1 MGWGARRCLHACTR
15 SPVSTH
21 TTPTP
26 TPPHPHPIHTT
37 PGVIRFELPYNSW
50 CLSCKSHLGKGV
62 RFNAKKVQAGS
73 YFTTKI
79 WEFQMKCPNC
89 KGALVIRT
97 DPKNCDYEFAA
108 GIKKREQDYD
118 EADIGLPTM
127 PAPGESSATAVS
139 VDPLVAL
146 ERRKDDRRK
155 ADAARDRL
163 EELMA
168 LSERTEADNYGVN
181 ALLRQR
187 FRGEK
192 KAAAALEAES
202 LAKGLRFRLA
212 PAAPGDGAAAA
223 RALTG
228 GGGGDGD
235 GDGDGGGGITTLSRA
250 RKAGFRKDA
259 KSKFAQIMG
268 SSIFGGSDSGG
279 GGAGGKR
286 KDPPPATGAA
296 SSSSSSSSS
305 ALTVLKR
312 GGGGSG
318 VSKAVRQ
325 HEAKQALSVKRA
337 KLGIDPSRFVINGG
351 GGGGGG
357 GGNKAGALPAIA
369 RKKA

>member
-1 MGWGARRCLHACTR
+1 
-15 SPVSTH
+15 
-21 TTPTP
+21 
-26 TPPHPHPIHTT
+26 
-37 PGVIRFELPYNSW
+37 
-50 CLSCKSHLGKGV
+50 V

-89 KGALVIRT
+89 KGAIVIRT
-97 DPKNCDYEFAA
+97 DPKNCDYEFAE
-108 GIKKREQDYD
+108 GIKKREQEYD
-118 EADIGLPTM
+118 EADIGLPTL

-155 ADAARDRL
+155 ADAASARL

-181 ALLRQR
+181 SLLRQR

-192 KAAAALEAES
+192 KAAAALEEES

-212 PAAPGDGAAAA
+212 PAEAGDGAAAA

-228 GGGGDGD
+228 GNEGSAA
-235 GDGDGGGGITTLSRA
+235 TTLSRA
-250 RKAGFRKDA
+250 RKAGFKKDA

-268 SSIFGGSDSGG
+268 SSIFGESGG
-279 GGAGGKR
+279 GAKR
-286 KDPPPATGAA
+286 KAPPAAAAAAAA
-296 SSSSSSSSS
+296 SSSSS
-305 ALTVLKR
+305 ALMVLKR
-312 GGGGSG
+312 GGQGGAGGSSAG
-318 VSKAVRQ
+318 SKAVRQ
-325 HEAKQALSVKRA
+325 HEAKQALAVKRA
-337 KLGIDPSRFVINGG
+337 KLGIDPSLFVINGGSGG
-351 GGGGGG
+351 GGGGG
-357 GGNKAGALPAIA
+357 KASALPAIA